1 MAHTSNVF
9 LSTLPARGATY
20 DTGGFENVTVISIHA
35 PREGSDAAAAGV
47 AAGDGAISIHAPRE
61 GSDAES
67 ASGAETA
74 RQISIH
80 APREG
85 SDAGPWMSTSG
96 RTIFLSTLPA
106 RGATRSGLT
115 APMPLPYFYPRSPRG
130 ERQIGPYSAYAIAV
144 FLSTLPARGATGH
157 HFWVRRGVPDFYPRS
172 PRGERH
178 KVDGICFAF
187 GNFYPRSPRGER
199 RCHLQKSLLF
209 LVISIHAPREGSDG
223 TGALTVG
230 NLQVISIHAP
240 REGSDRWGSPSAR

>member
-1 MAHTSNVF
+1 MSSAWTDFYPRSPRGERLAFSGMAHTSNVF

-130 ERQIGPYSAYAIAV
+130 ERPGTTFGSDVECRISIHAPREGSDTKLMASA
-144 FLSTLPARGATGH
+144 L
-157 HFWVRRGVPDFYPRS
+157 
-172 PRGERH
+172 
-178 KVDGICFAF
+178 
-187 GNFYPRSPRGER
+187 
-199 RCHLQKSLLF
+199 HLE
-209 LVISIHAPREGSDG
+209 ISIHAPREGSDG
-223 TGALTVG
+223 VTSRNRCFSLSFLSTLPARGAT
-230 NLQVISIHAP
+230 AP
-240 REGSDRWGSPSAR
+240 AR